1 MSIPRVAAVVLG
13 TILAATAARA
23 DDGVVPTAADGRPLN
38 LGFEA
43 GDLSGW
49 TATGDAFNRALVE
62 GDVVHARRADM
73 RSGHEGRF
81 WVGSYEQVGDPA
93 TGTLTSAPFKLTKPF
108 ASFLV
113 GGGFHPETR
122 VEIVRA
128 SDGLVLFK
136 SSGEQMS
143 TTEGNEELKRV
154 AVDLS
159 KEVGQNLFVRVVDQH
174 KGHWGHVNY
183 DDFRLHDTM
192 PALPPRAKPAVA
204 DSIAHDGLSPQ
215 DAARAMTVPEGFA
228 VTLFAGEPDVVQPIA
243 MAIDDRGR
251 LWVAE
256 AYSYPHRVAPE
267 LAKDRILI
275 FEDVDG
281 DGKFDTRKVFADKL
295 NLVSGL
301 EVGFGGA
308 WVGAAPNLLFLP
320 DKDGDDRADGPPQTL
335 LDGWGLQD
343 THETPNTLSWGPDGW
358 LYGCHGVFT
367 FSNVGKPGTPDSQ
380 RTPLN
385 AGVWRYHPTKHRFEV
400 VAHGTSNPWGIDW
413 DAKGQ
418 AFITACVIPHLYQII
433 PGGRY
438 ERQAGPHY
446 NPYTY
451 DDIKTIADHRH
462 YVGDNPHAANGKSG
476 SMGGGHAHC
485 GAMIYQGGAWPAE
498 YNGQLF
504 MNNIHG
510 ARLNRDV
517 LKPYRSGYIGSHA
530 PDFLMANDSWS
541 QIVSL
546 KSGPDGQLYMID
558 WYDKNQCHRVED
570 GAHDRTNG
578 RIFKVS
584 YTKAKPLPRRD
595 LAKLEAAELVTL
607 LGDSNEFNSR
617 HARRI
622 LQERAADQPR
632 RRTRQG
638 EPSTG
643 QVRMARAVEAADPKS
658 AHERLRWLW
667 ATHVVGSLD
676 DETILQGL
684 LAKEPEHRAWT
695 IQLAVDDSNPS
706 QKVLDRFAGLA
717 HDEPSPVVRL
727 ALVAAMQRVPLAQR
741 WDVLEALCRRS
752 EDVGDPNI
760 PLMLWYA
767 AEPLAEVDAARA
779 LKLATAS
786 PIDPLPSFMTRRVAA
801 IGTPEAITLLVV
813 EGVRK
818 APNSAARLVALRAMN
833 RALEGRRQVD
843 MPTGWP
849 ETFDACLAD
858 TDAEVRGQASA
869 LAVTFGDPAA
879 LRSLRGVLVDP
890 KAGANPRRE
899 ALASLLKARVK
910 TLAPDLQKLL
920 ADPDL
925 RGEALRGLSAFDDT
939 RTPSAVLAIYP
950 ILSVAERRDALNTL
964 SARADF
970 ARPMLAAVGK
980 GDVPRADLSADL
992 IRQLRNLK
1000 SPEVDSQIAEV
1011 WGAARDSSA
1020 DKVKSIARM
1029 KALLTSKPKTPP
1041 DVNLGRSVFAKTCS
1055 QCHTLF
1061 AVGGK
1066 VGPELTGSNRADL
1079 DYVLSNVYDPSSLI
1093 GKDYL
1098 AHVVA
1103 TADGRV
1109 LTGIVRAEDKDA
1121 ITLVTANET
1130 LVLPKADI
1138 EARRPSDQSMMPE
1151 DLWQPLDEHQVR
1163 SVVAYLASPGQV
1175 PSLATPDN
1183 ASTFFDGK
1191 TLAGWVGDPSL
1202 WSVQG
1207 GEIVGKTKGLARN
1220 EFLCSDM
1227 IAQDF
1232 VLTLKVKLVANEGNS
1247 GVQFRSA
1254 ALADGEMRGD
1264 QADVGPGW
1272 WGKLYEENGRGLLW
1286 KESAEAAVKL
1296 GEWNEYVI
1304 KAVGSKVET
1313 RINGVKAADL
1323 DDPAGARRGIFGLQL
1338 HSGGPTE
1345 VRFKDLRL
1353 EVIR

>member
-1 MSIPRVAAVVLG
+1 MRPYLYMAL
-13 TILAATAARA
+13 LLATAARA
-23 DDGVVPTAADGRPLN
+23 DDGIVPRAADGRPLN

-49 TATGDAFNRALVE
+49 TAEGDAFAHALIR

-73 RSGHEGRF
+73 RSAHVGEF
-81 WVGSYEQVGDPA
+81 WVGSYERVGDPA
-93 TGTLTSAPFKLTKPF
+93 TGTLTSAPFTLTKPF

-122 VEIVRA
+122 VEVVRA
-128 SDGLVLFK
+128 ADGIVLFK
-136 SSGEQMS
+136 ASGERMS
-143 TTEGNEELKRV
+143 ATEGDEELKRV

-159 KEVGQNLFVRVVDQH
+159 GEVGKPIFVRVVDQH
-174 KGHWGHVNY
+174 KGHWGHVNF
-183 DDFRLHDTM
+183 DDFRLHDAM
-192 PALPPRAKPAVA
+192 PTLPPRAKPAVA
-204 DSIAHDGLSPQ
+204 DTIAHDGLAPE
-215 DAARAMTVPEGFA
+215 DAAKAMTVPEGFS

-256 AYSYPHRVAPE
+256 AYSYPHRVKPE

-275 FEDVDG
+275 FEDLDG

-308 WVGAAPNLLFLP
+308 WVGAAPELLFIP
-320 DKDGDDRADGPPQTL
+320 DKDGDDRADGPPQVM

-343 THETPNTLSWGPDGW
+343 THETPNTLTWGPDGW

-367 FSNVGKPGTPDSQ
+367 FSNVGKPGTPADK
-380 RTPLN
+380 RTPIN

-476 SMGGGHAHC
+476 SMGGGHAHS

-517 LKPYRSGYIGSHA
+517 LKPHRSGYVGSHA
-530 PDFLMANDSWS
+530 PDFLLANDSWS

-558 WYDKNQCHRVED
+558 WYDKNQCHRVD
-570 GAHDRTNG
+570 DSLHDRTNG
-578 RIFKVS
+578 RIFKVA
-584 YTKAKPLPRRD
+584 YTKAKASPRRD
-595 LAKLEAAELVTL
+595 LAKLDDESLVAL
-607 LGDSNEFNSR
+607 LDDPNEFNSR

-622 LQERAADQPR
+622 LQERASTEKRFKPGR
-632 RRTRQG
+632 RRG
-638 EPSTG
+638 GKPGFISF
-643 QVRMARAVEAADPKS
+643 MSIRAVEVAEPKS
-658 AHERLRWLW
+658 PTARLRWLW
-667 ATHVVGSLD
+667 AMHAVGSFG
-676 DETILQGL
+676 DETILKGL
-684 LAKEPEHRAWT
+684 LSAEPEHRAWA
-695 IQLAVDDSNPS
+695 IQLAVDDLDASE
-706 QKVLDRFAGLA
+706 KVLARFAGLA
-717 HDEPSPVVRL
+717 HDDPSPQVRL
-727 ALVAAMQRVPLAQR
+727 ALAAAMQRVPLDKR
-741 WDVLEALCRRS
+741 WDVLEALSKRA

-767 AEPLAEVDAARA
+767 AEPLAEVDAERA
-779 LKLATAS
+779 LKLAMSS
-786 PIDPLPSFMTRRVAA
+786 PIAPLPSFMARRVSA
-801 IGTPEAITLLVV
+801 IGTPAAIALLVDA
-813 EGVRK
+813 GVKK
-818 APNSAARLVALRAMN
+818 APTSAARLVALRAMN
-833 RALEGRRQVD
+833 RALEGRRQVE
-843 MPTGWP
+843 MPAGWP

-858 TDAEVRGQASA
+858 ADAEVRGQATA
-869 LAVTFGDPAA
+869 LAVTFGDPSA
-879 LRSLRGVLVDP
+879 LRRLRGVLVDA
-890 KAGANPRRE
+890 KAGAAARRE
-899 ALASLLKARVK
+899 ALTSLLKARMK
-910 TLAPDLQKLL
+910 GLAPDLQSLL
-920 ADPDL
+920 ADADL
-925 RGEALRGLSAFDDT
+925 RGEALRGLSAFDDA
-939 RTPSAVLAIYP
+939 RTPAAVLGVYP
-950 ILSVAERRDALNTL
+950 SLSPSERRDALNTL
-964 SARADF
+964 AARVDF
-970 ARPMLAAVGK
+970 AGPMLAAVGR

-1000 SPEVDSQIAEV
+1000 SPDVDARIAEV
-1011 WGAARDSSA
+1011 WGAARDTSA
-1020 DKVKSIARM
+1020 DRAKTIADM
-1029 KALLTSKPKTPP
+1029 KKLLTSRPKTPP
-1041 DVNLGRSVFAKTCS
+1041 DVNLGRSVYTKTCS

-1061 AVGGK
+1061 AVGGQ

-1079 DYVLSNVYDPSSLI
+1079 DYVLANVYDPSALI

-1103 TADGRV
+1103 TRDGRV

-1121 ITLVTANET
+1121 LTLVTANET
-1130 LVLPKADI
+1130 LVVPKADV

-1151 DLWQPLDEHQVR
+1151 DLWQPLDEHQIR
-1163 SVVAYLASPGQV
+1163 SLIAYLASPGQV
-1175 PSLATPDN
+1175 PSLATADN
-1183 ASTFFDGK
+1183 APAFFDGK

-1202 WSVQG
+1202 WSVEE
-1207 GEIVGKTKGLARN
+1207 GEIVGRTKGLNRN
-1220 EFLCSDM
+1220 EFLRSDM
-1227 IAQDF
+1227 MAQDF
-1232 VLTLKVKLVANEGNS
+1232 VLTLKVKLVADAGNS

-1254 ALADGEMRGD
+1254 PLPDGEMRGD

-1286 KESAEAAVKL
+1286 KDSAEAAVKR
-1296 GEWNEYVI
+1296 GEWNEYTI
-1304 KAVGSKVET
+1304 RAVGPKVET
-1313 RINGVKAADL
+1313 RINGVKAVDL
-1323 DDPAGARRGIFGLQL
+1323 DDPAGARRGVFGLQL